1 MSVVMSM
8 NKETIFWML
17 VTITAL
23 ASIGFLLGESD
34 GDPPFSTADERHAL
48 ANECIG
54 SHDGGLAE
62 HYHATVRISVH
73 GEFISIP
80 DDVGLN
86 DEGCSMRPLHTH
98 SGDGK
103 IHIEMKEEGV
113 EAPLEV
119 FFDIW
124 GKHMDSTGFD
134 EYLVNETTEFLMFV
148 TVDGNQEQVESFQ
161 NHVLADGQTID
172 LVFRDKA

>member
-1 MSVVMSM
+1 MSLVIGM
-8 NKETIFWML
+8 NKETIFWFV
-17 VTITAL
+17 VTIGAL
-23 ASIGFLLGESD
+23 ATIGFLLGESD
-34 GDPPFSTADERHAL
+34 GSPPFSTADERHAL

-54 SHDGGLAE
+54 GHDGGLAE
-62 HYHATVRISVH
+62 HYHATIRVSIH
-73 GEFISIP
+73 GDFISIP

-98 SGDGK
+98 DGTGK

-113 EAPLEV
+113 EAPLEA

-134 EYLVNETTEFLMFV
+134 EYITNETTEFLMFV
-148 TVDGNQEQVESFQ
+148 TVYGNQEQVDSFQ
-161 NHVLADGQTID
+161 NHILADGQTID